1 MLLTVNS
8 FIGGYHEHLDLWE
21 PNADDEFLLMDSNA
35 VAVVQLT
42 ELSRQSQ
49 SVHIR
54 PMSNI
59 TSNPLL
65 TRTT

>member
-35 VAVVQLT
+35 AAVVQLT
-42 ELSRQSQ
+42 EPKRAYQTNVQ
-49 SVHIR
+49 HHK
-54 PMSNI
+54 
-59 TSNPLL
+59 
-65 TRTT
+65 